1 MMPTPPPR
9 LRDRLAETILDALGD
24 PRARRRLARVHD
36 AGWLRDARPEHVALV
51 RARARRARRALRG
64 RPPLPAGA
72 ALADVLEAA
81 RTLFDAGLY
90 FEVHELLEP
99 RWSHATGAERR
110 AWQGLI
116 QVAVGFQHHAN
127 GNLAGARSLL
137 AGGSARL
144 RAGRLAGLDLASFA
158 DAVSS
163 AVARIDASGAG
174 AVPTFPIIPRGAE
187 RPARVAA
194 NRPGKEDE
202 RGARAAGQGRA
213 DHGGEPGHR
222 PGGGGD
228 PGTGGRAR
236 GALRAQGGR
245 SRGRLGARPASRIGR
260 GAVRAG

>member
-72 ALADVLEAA
+72 AFADVLEAA

-137 AGGSARL
+137 AGGK
-144 RAGRLAGLDLASFA
+144 
-158 DAVSS
+158 
-163 AVARIDASGAG
+163 
-174 AVPTFPIIPRGAE
+174 
-187 RPARVAA
+187 RPAAGGPPGGTGPRVVCRRRVVGRRADRRFRRRRGPDIPDHPEGGGA
-194 NRPGKEDE
+194 PGSRRGKPP
-202 RGARAAGQGRA
+202 RKGRRTWSSSCGAR
-213 DHGGEPGHR
+213 
-222 PGGGGD
+222 
-228 PGTGGRAR
+228 
-236 GALRAQGGR
+236 
-245 SRGRLGARPASRIGR
+245 SR
-260 GAVRAG
+260 